1 MAAWSR
7 GVGNSWDRLDE
18 LVLPV
23 LVANGAHDVL
33 IHAFGT
39 YAMARRLPQA
49 KIILYS
55 DAGHG
60 FLFQHADDFS
70 DEVLRFLA

>member
-1 MAAWSR
+1 MAAWSK
-7 GVGNSWDRLDE
+7 GEGSSWDRLGE

-23 LVANGAHDVL
+23 LVANGAHDL
-33 IHAFGT
+33 MIHSFGT
-39 YAMARRLPQA
+39 YSMARRLPQA
-49 KIILYS
+49 KILLYS